1 MQYNYLVD
9 IMHTTDESLKTAIH
23 RIDRESD
30 NKILAC
36 LYSQSRG
43 IEDLHVMGF
52 GLTKR
57 SSNILDFICQ
67 QGIYKHD
74 HSW

>member
-52 GLTKR
+52 GLTTP
-57 SSNILDFICQ
+57 FIKYFGLHISKGHIQ
-67 QGIYKHD
+67 A
-74 HSW
+74 